1 MRSLTTFGP
10 DSTGGDAVDWV
21 CNGNRWR
28 VLGVNADTNRVSA
41 EPLTGNARVILHSA

>member
-1 MRSLTTFGP
+1 MP
-10 DSTGGDAVDWV
+10 IVNGGAAVGQV

-41 EPLTGNARVILHSA
+41 ERLTGNARVILHSA